1 MIMQSYFKND
11 QEESC
16 WAQSPVAE
24 EAVKSQWGMFEV
36 VHEDRAKKISL
47 GQKTAGDFQRTASLL
62 HTKIPLKIH
71 LGWQVNSG
79 DQFRIVMAHANGVIS
94 MSLSESY

>member
-36 VHEDRAKKISL
+36 VHE
-47 GQKTAGDFQRTASLL
+47 GGAGMP
-62 HTKIPLKIH
+62 K
-71 LGWQVNSG
+71 
-79 DQFRIVMAHANGVIS
+79 
-94 MSLSESY
+94 